1 MRLRFFVA
9 AVMLSASLAARA
21 DITFDLSNVQLSFF
35 GTPAGTLTGSFTTN
49 DAMTAV
55 ESVDIV
61 APALSPFFPG
71 LTYTLADSVVT
82 AETSILIQLDT
93 PGSAD
98 ELRFDFSGAG
108 LTATGATLNSASYE
122 FEGASRVF
130 ATGSVVAEAP
140 AGSGILK
147 IAYPNASGADNAF
160 QGALDGIAIYD
171 VALTPA
177 QVKARFDATR
187 ERPSTLSAPSASSR
201 STESFSP

>member
-140 AGSGILK
+140 AGSGNNSNPVS
-147 IAYPNASGADNAF
+147 A
-160 QGALDGIAIYD
+160 
-171 VALTPA
+171 VAP
-177 QVKARFDATR
+177 
-187 ERPSTLSAPSASSR
+187 EPSALVLLGTGLLGVVGVAR
-201 STESFSP
+201 RRFAA